1 MTKQR
6 PTVEQLLA
14 RLAEATHE
22 MRELRDADGQPER
35 AWEIVKERGWIS
47 RELAER
53 AANGAF
59 GSAELEALGEAI
71 RGGEQVRQALVVR
84 RETARE
90 QARELRAARRVQS
103 GFQPYRETSGGH
115 VAVDV

>member
-1 MTKQR
+1 MSLPQ
-6 PTVEQLLA
+6 PSVEELLA
-14 RLAEATHE
+14 RLAAATD
-22 MRELRDADGQPER
+22 ELNGPEGQPER
-35 AWEIVKERGWIS
+35 AWELVKERGWIS

-53 AANGAF
+53 AASGAF
-59 GSAELEALGEAI
+59 GSAEFEALGEAI

-90 QARELRAARRVQS
+90 QVRELRAARRVQS